1 MLKLNSMKKLMFI
14 ALAIHMLFTS
24 CKNNKTTE
32 IKSEDTQ
39 QESAR
44 DLESKRIQ
52 EIKKYLIGTWTI
64 SGVKDE
70 ELTESEKSSEILFK
84 ENGVVKNTAREFD
97 EKWYVKIENGKEFV
111 VAGEQDLE
119 IISIDAKKFVYLVN
133 KDEVTLVKK

>member
-52 EIKKYLIGTWTI
+52 EIKKYLIGTWMI

>member
-1 MLKLNSMKKLMFI
+1 MKKLMFI